1 MISKY
6 VLKIFS
12 AQALTKILVMKI
24 IKQELILSIE
34 DWRIKGSKTK
44 KYLFCEIQRDIMQID
59 QIKGVD

>member
-12 AQALTKILVMKI
+12 AKALRKILVIVI
-24 IKQELILSIE
+24 IKQELIQSIE
-34 DWRIKGSKTK
+34 DWRIKGSKTTVS
-44 KYLFCEIQRDIMQID
+44 LFCDIQRDVMQIG